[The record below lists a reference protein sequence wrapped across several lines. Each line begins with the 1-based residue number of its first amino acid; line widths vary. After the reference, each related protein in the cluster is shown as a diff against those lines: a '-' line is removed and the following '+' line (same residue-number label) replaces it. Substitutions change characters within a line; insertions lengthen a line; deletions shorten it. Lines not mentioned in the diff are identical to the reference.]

1 MFAAFSGSTDAN
13 LQITVLLTLSLGLI
27 VWGVRDC
34 MRYPQSQWELIDR
47 SRRKWIMLQ
56 LAFGPPAV
64 FLYAAAVR
72 FDLKDPERVAYVGD
86 KR

>member
-1 MFAAFSGSTDAN
+1 MFAAFSATSDRRIQ
-13 LQITVLLTLSLGLI
+13 LLVLLLLSLGTI
-27 VWGVRDC
+27 AWGVRDC
-34 MRYPQSQWELIDR
+34 LRYPQSQWELIDR
-47 SRRKWIMLQ
+47 SRNKWIILQ